1 MPITII
7 KAKHIKN
14 LQTIH
19 QSVIVKDVEFRNKN
33 SRLQYFL
40 AACGLIDPDLDLAVA
55 LKLRPHGGVIGVDDS
70 RLDYFLGISK
80 VFRLHAILHDA
91 SGFVKDYT
99 DKGPG
104 YVYAV
109 DICNINNCLFG
120 HLSGLGF
127 CLYVKYFKSDLFR
140 TLEC

>member
-1 MPITII
+1 MSTF
-7 KAKHIKN
+7 
-14 LQTIH
+14 
-19 QSVIVKDVEFRNKN
+19 ERNI
-33 SRLQYFL
+33 SRTNQIQVFCLTNQDRLFPEKFN
-40 AACGLIDPDLDLAVA
+40 CGLIDPDLDLAVA

-127 CLYVKYFKSDLFR
+127 CLYIKYFKSDLFR